1 MDKRITS
8 TVLFFMAFIVAI
20 LLSGCSAKSTKPLS
34 RTQFALDTYCTI
46 TIYDPMPQK
55 VLDDGFKSIKD
66 IENKMS
72 ANIKSSEVSR
82 INEYAGIEPVKVS
95 YDTLYVIKKAVYF
108 ADLEKG
114 YFDVTIG
121 PIVNLWNIGT
131 DKARV
136 PSPQEIKDKLP
147 LVNYKGIVFDDKN
160 RTIMLKNKGMSIDL
174 GGIAKGYAADKAAE
188 TLKAEGV
195 KHAIINLGGNV
206 LTIGTKP
213 DGHPWR
219 IGIQTPFKPR
229 GDYLG
234 IVEVSNKAVVTSG
247 VYERYF
253 EKNGMLYHHLLNPF
267 TGYPTDNH
275 LYSVTII
282 TDKSVDADALSKTF
296 IMGLDQGMKLVKSL
310 KGVQAIFVTDDKQVY
325 ITPGLKGS
333 FKITDPSY
341 NLKN

>member
-1 MDKRITS
+1 MKKHTML
-8 TVLFFMAFIVAI
+8 TALFFMAFIAAI
-20 LLSGCSAKSTKPLS
+20 LLSGCSAKSTKPIS

-46 TIYDPMPQK
+46 SIYDPMPQK

-82 INEYAGIEPVKVS
+82 INEYAGIKPVKVS
-95 YDTLYVIKKAVYF
+95 YDTFYVIKKAVYF
-108 ADLEKG
+108 AGLEKG

-174 GGIAKGYAADKAAE
+174 GGIAKGYAADKVAE
-188 TLKAEGV
+188 TLKADGV

-213 DGHPWR
+213 DGQPWR

-253 EKNGMLYHHLLNPF
+253 EKNGKLYHHLLNPF
-267 TGYPTDNH
+267 TGYPADNH

-296 IMGLDQGMKLVKSL
+296 IMGLDQGMKLVESL

-325 ITPGLKGS
+325 ITPGLKGN
-333 FKITDPSY
+333 FKITDPDY